1 MKKAF
6 WGRKSAST
14 PDSFKYDAPLQ
25 REVGW
30 PKQLFLFVAFSLAT
44 FSLAAASLPER
55 RQSLGGPT
63 AVYTAAI
70 PALHSGRQYANTPI
84 PPGGMRMPNGTL
96 DLMKLDGQPVTYQIM
111 FEQNAGGTFVARVES
126 DELVPFLH
134 EEMRV
139 ELPTAESAAQRL
151 AKENRVRLQNV
162 FLEENNLHAV
172 MDYMEEDI

>member
-1 MKKAF
+1 MPLLH
-6 WGRKSAST
+6 GRWADQSS
-14 PDSFKYDAPLQ
+14 SFLALRETQFHPTEFTRQQLPHYTHGVRYDITL
-25 REVGW
+25 
-30 PKQLFLFVAFSLAT
+30 
-44 FSLAAASLPER
+44 
-55 RQSLGGPT
+55 LGT
-63 AVYTAAI
+63 
-70 PALHSGRQYANTPI
+70 
-84 PPGGMRMPNGTL
+84 GGTRMPNGTL

-139 ELPTAESAAQRL
+139 DMPVAESAAQRL
-151 AKENRVRLQNV
+151 DKENRVRLPNI